1 VNAVQFWRRVSSTEL
16 SAPASS
22 KRSLAGRV
30 GLEGSSQ
37 SLVRRVFDHLFAGI
51 PVSDR
56 QAAGEWYERLLG
68 RPPDLIPNAREAAWR
83 LTDSGWL
90 VIERDPARAG
100 SALHTLLVADL
111 DGFLAGLAE
120 RGVRA
125 GPVELIGDGV
135 RQAIVSDPDGN
146 RLKVGQPPG

>member
-1 VNAVQFWRRVSSTEL
+1 
-16 SAPASS
+16 
-22 KRSLAGRV
+22 
-30 GLEGSSQ
+30 
-37 SLVRRVFDHLFAGI
+37 VFDHLFAGI

-56 QAAGEWYERLLG
+56 EAVGEWYERLLG

-120 RGVRA
+120 RGVNA
-125 GPVELIGDGV
+125 GPVEPIGDGV
-135 RQAIVSDPDGN
+135 RQSIVVDPDGN
-146 RLKVGQPPG
+146 RLKVGQPPT